1 MDTAC
6 LERLEAF
13 VQTISNFDSL
23 EKELQVAFV
32 AYALMENC
40 QKTPCTALDVHEVF
54 NSLRLSLAPLSLSV
68 ASHIFKR
75 KKGTFLLKP
84 PGYVLT
90 RQGEKSIREALAT
103 IIKTQSAG
111 NDDAT
116 RPADSYEIVPLSV
129 TQGTR
134 TYIENIVHQ
143 INGSYERGWYD
154 ACAVMMRRLVET
166 LLIEAVNSKGDE
178 TAIKT
183 PDGDYVPLER
193 LIGVAT
199 SGLLDLTRD
208 TKRELRNIKNLGD
221 KSAHSRRFCARRGD
235 IDHVR
240 LHFRAAVEELAAIL
254 QEED

>member
-6 LERLEAF
+6 LERLEAL
-13 VQTISNFDSL
+13 VQTIPNFDSL
-23 EKELQVAFV
+23 GKEQQVAFV
-32 AYALMENC
+32 AYALMEYC
-40 QKTPCTALDVHEVF
+40 QKSPFTALDVHEAF
-54 NSLRLSLAPLSLSV
+54 NSLRLSMLAPVVSV
-68 ASHIFKR
+68 ASQIFNKE
-75 KKGTFLLKP
+75 KEIFLLKP
-84 PGYVLT
+84 PGYVLA
-90 RQGEKSIREALAT
+90 RQAEQSIREALAST
-103 IIKTQSAG
+103 IKMQSVG
-111 NDDAT
+111 YDDAT
-116 RPADSYEIVPLSV
+116 RPADSDEVVPLSV